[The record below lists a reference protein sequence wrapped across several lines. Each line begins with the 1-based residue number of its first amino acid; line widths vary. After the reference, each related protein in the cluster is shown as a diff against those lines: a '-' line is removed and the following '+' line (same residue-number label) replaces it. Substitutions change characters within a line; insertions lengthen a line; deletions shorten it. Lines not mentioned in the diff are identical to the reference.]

1 MPLSIRLSAEEESL
15 LERACRRSSR
25 SKSDIVKQGVRE
37 ICARIV
43 RGEKTPFE
51 LGDGLFDAGDLAEPP
66 SDPSKR
72 AAWERLRVKHGRT
85 R

>member
-1 MPLSIRLSAEEESL
+1 MPLSIRLTAEEEAL
-15 LERACRRSSR
+15 LERACRRSTR

-37 ICARIV
+37 VCARIV

-51 LGDGLFDAGDLAEPP
+51 RGGGLFDAGDLAGPP
-66 SDPSKR
+66 ADPSKR